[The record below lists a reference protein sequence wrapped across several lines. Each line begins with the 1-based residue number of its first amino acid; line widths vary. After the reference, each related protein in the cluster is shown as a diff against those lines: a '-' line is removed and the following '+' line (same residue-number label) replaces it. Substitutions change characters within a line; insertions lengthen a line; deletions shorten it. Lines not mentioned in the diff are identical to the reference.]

1 MGKAALTE
9 YAPLCLWSQH
19 EGGLH
24 PLTYSPPIPLTP
36 NPSSGARVHRMI
48 KNPGENYTL
57 QEVEEVLEPRLITE
71 GVGCEAEACG
81 LTSVLVSRT
90 SWSRGS

>member
-1 MGKAALTE
+1 M
-9 YAPLCLWSQH
+9 
-19 EGGLH
+19 
-24 PLTYSPPIPLTP
+24 
-36 NPSSGARVHRMI
+36 HRMI

-57 QEVEEVLEPRLITE
+57 REVEEVLEPRLITE

-90 SWSRGS
+90 SWNRGS